1 MKMKCVEKSVDSFT
15 RAFSRAVVARR
26 VATRARRLVVDARP
40 TTAAS
45 FTPESRV
52 TAERP
57 SELVRDAARAPS
69 TLRPSSSHKPTSCP
83 QTTDGLGLRVS
94 KFSKIVCLL
103 SASVP
108 YLKLPPKSYFGKIVK
123 ARRRALR
130 ASVSKTETRAHALS
144 SRSAV
149 IRSIH
154 TSVRAARLRRG
165 ALRRLFVFYER

>member
-1 MKMKCVEKSVDSFT
+1 MKCVEKSVDSFT

-40 TTAAS
+40 STAAS

-83 QTTDGLGLRVS
+83 QTTDGFGLRVS
-94 KFSKIVCLL
+94 RFSKIVCLL
-103 SASVP
+103 SVSV
-108 YLKLPPKSYFGKIVK
+108 LEIAAEKLFWENCES
-123 ARRRALR
+123 A
-130 ASVSKTETRAHALS
+130 S
-144 SRSAV
+144 SRSPRFSLEDRDA
-149 IRSIH
+149 R
-154 TSVRAARLRRG
+154 TRA
-165 ALRRLFVFYER
+165 

>member
-1 MKMKCVEKSVDSFT
+1 MKCVEKSVDSFT

-103 SASVP
+103 SASV
-108 YLKLPPKSYFGKIVK
+108 LEIATEKLFLENCES
-123 ARRRALR
+123 A
-130 ASVSKTETRAHALS
+130 S
-144 SRSAV
+144 SRSPRFSLEDRDA
-149 IRSIH
+149 R
-154 TSVRAARLRRG
+154 TRA
-165 ALRRLFVFYER
+165 